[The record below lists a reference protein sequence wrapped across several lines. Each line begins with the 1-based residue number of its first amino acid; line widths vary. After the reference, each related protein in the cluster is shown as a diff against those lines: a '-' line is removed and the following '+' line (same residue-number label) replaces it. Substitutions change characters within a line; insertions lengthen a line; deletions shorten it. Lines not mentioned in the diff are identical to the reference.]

1 METTNENKERT
12 TASASASKHSGKHVK
27 RIVQGRFLSFDFFK
41 RNAVYVIGVILMFL
55 AYISNKFEYQSRMK
69 EVMDLK
75 EQLATA
81 EADCVNASAKYNS
94 MIRESRMTQYVQQKN
109 IDLAAPQEPPYH
121 LNSK

>member
-1 METTNENKERT
+1 METTNENKERNT
-12 TASASASKHSGKHVK
+12 TAAATKRSGKHV
-27 RIVQGRFLSFDFFK
+27 RGFVQGRFLSFDFFK